1 MLQSAPSE
9 STRVQASTNR
19 GVAVVTGG
27 RRGIGGATCRLL
39 AQTGFDVAVLD
50 IVNGDDGNGI
60 VAEVKELGRRAKF
73 YNIDISDL
81 ASHASV
87 VEAIAGELGDI
98 TCLVNNAGIQVPVRR
113 DILEET
119 PEAFDKVVGVNLRGT
134 FFFTQAVAR
143 HMVGSGTPSVA
154 RNVVFIT
161 SANAQMASPE
171 KSSYCTS
178 KSALSMVSK
187 LFALRLA
194 EENIW
199 VHEIRPGLIQTDMT
213 AEVTEKYSKVIAE
226 GASPIK
232 RWGQPEDIAQC
243 VTALATRSLGFTT
256 GDVFHIGGGL
266 HIERL

>member
-1 MLQSAPSE
+1 MFKSFPAENTQSPN
-9 STRVQASTNR
+9 RMNR

-27 RRGIGGATCRLL
+27 RRGIGAATCRHL
-39 AQTGFDVAVLD
+39 ADVGFDIAVLD
-50 IVNGDDGNGI
+50 IVNGDDGEAVVSEIKG
-60 VAEVKELGRRAKF
+60 LGRQAKF
-73 YNIDISDL
+73 YNADISAL
-81 ASHASV
+81 PSHASV
-87 VEAIAGELGDI
+87 VESILSDLGDI

-119 PEAFDKVVGVNLRGT
+119 PDSFDKVVAVNLRGT

-143 HMVGSGTPSVA
+143 QMLHAKNRSVA
-154 RNVVFIT
+154 RNIVFIT

-171 KSSYCTS
+171 KSSYCAS

-213 AEVTEKYSKVIAE
+213 TEVTEKYSKIIAD